1 MPNFLKTL
9 FKPSPSRHSRP
20 GPLPPGVDFD
30 APRQASHSA
39 QGEDEDAT
47 SMLHLLRAKLEGEGK
62 PEDTKALLE
71 AIQSHPAGGQA
82 VMQQLVGL
90 LQGSPVE
97 GQRAVESLPSG
108 NAAGETEQ
116 VQRAARAMRRR
127 KGKAVARNGD
137 EWSGSF
143 EACTGALGELL
154 NSAIAWNK
162 LYVLSCA
169 EASPRDQDGQV
180 E

>member
-20 GPLPPGVDFD
+20 GPLPPGVDSD
-30 APRQASHSA
+30 APRQASHST
-39 QGEDEDAT
+39 QDEDAT
-47 SMLHLLRAKLEGEGK
+47 SMLQLLRAKLEGEGK

-71 AIQSHPAGGQA
+71 AIQHHPAGGRE

-90 LQGSPVE
+90 LQGSSVE
-97 GQRAVESLPSG
+97 GQPAAESSPSD

-137 EWSGSF
+137 EWSRSF
-143 EACTGALGELL
+143 EACTGALGGFTQQRYSL
-154 NSAIAWNK
+154 
-162 LYVLSCA
+162 
-169 EASPRDQDGQV
+169 G
-180 E
+180 

>member
-30 APRQASHSA
+30 APRQASHST
-39 QGEDEDAT
+39 QDEDAT
-47 SMLHLLRAKLEGEGK
+47 SMLHLLRAKLGGEGK
-62 PEDTKALLE
+62 PEDIKALLE
-71 AIQSHPAGGQA
+71 AIQHHPAGGQE

-90 LQGSPVE
+90 LQGSSVE
-97 GQRAVESLPSG
+97 GQRAAESSPSD

-137 EWSGSF
+137 KWSGSF
-143 EACTGALGELL
+143 EACTGALGELSD
-154 NSAIAWNK
+154 NSIAWDK
-162 LYVLSCA
+162 LYAMLHA